1 MLVLRRVGVSYIYK
15 IESICVC
22 SARLFIV
29 NDNRINKCVLPVI
42 EQDAL
47 FLSPFTGKSASNL
60 DSEGWGANAPRG
72 CIIWKTVNAIVIPY
86 QNWSQWRSE
95 DPDRIRV
102 RYSGRCSHLYK
113 TAEITQ
119 NRAGLAAGAGIILFR
134 HLL

>member
-47 FLSPFTGKSASNL
+47 FLSPFTGKPHQIWIPAG
-60 DSEGWGANAPRG
+60 EGANAPRG
-72 CIIWKTVNAIVIPY
+72 CIFEKLKNAIVIPY
-86 QNWSQWRSE
+86 QTWSQWRCY
-95 DPDRIRV
+95 
-102 RYSGRCSHLYK
+102 RYKNDTILTRWEVKS
-113 TAEITQ
+113 A
-119 NRAGLAAGAGIILFR
+119 II
-134 HLL
+134 